1 MVHACWIYRTLV
13 CALWF
18 CDVGHQAIYQDLDF
32 LAHIGVASYSYYADP
47 SKAYDASRRRT
58 RSNSI
63 KLKPLRSL
71 RQAWGRQRESYDG
84 QRW

>member
-47 SKAYDASRRRT
+47 SKAYDASSKIEFDQAQAIT
-58 RSNSI
+58 CPSTG
-63 KLKPLRSL
+63 LRETTGL
-71 RQAWGRQRESYDG
+71 L
-84 QRW
+84 